1 MRITRSPRD
10 VQTIVE
16 RQVRKWGLEREPRP
30 ELEPDVPWPLVT
42 ISREFG
48 TQGAEMGRLVAQQL
62 GFSYWDQELVEAI
75 AEETGAQKTLVA
87 SLDETARS
95 RLDDFLTE
103 AVGGVSGTVGEYVR
117 QVARISGVLKNH
129 GAAVVIGRG
138 VQFILEPEEMLRVR
152 VIAPEGR
159 RVAGVAE
166 RQGITSKEADRVVRR
181 VERERLSFIRRHYGV
196 EVDDARHYDLVV
208 NTGFFSLEAAAAVVV
223 AAYKGK
229 FGRLPE
235 APAGS

>member
-103 AVGGVSGTVGEYVR
+103 AVGGVSG
-117 QVARISGVLKNH
+117 
-129 GAAVVIGRG
+129 
-138 VQFILEPEEMLRVR
+138 ILEPEEMLRVR

-196 EVDDARHYDLVV
+196 EVGDARHYDLVV